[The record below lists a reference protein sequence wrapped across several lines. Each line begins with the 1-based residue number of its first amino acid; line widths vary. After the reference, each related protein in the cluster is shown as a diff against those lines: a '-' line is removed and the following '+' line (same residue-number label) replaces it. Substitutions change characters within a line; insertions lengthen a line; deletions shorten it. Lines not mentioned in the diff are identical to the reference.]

1 MSAGLTPTQVDAY
14 QRDGFLVTP
23 NVFSR
28 AELSEM
34 DAEFDR
40 LLAVEAASSDSRR
53 QPGGGWLLRLGL
65 LSAKTAAWCEDERVL
80 DLIAPLVQP
89 GIAIYSAKLVSKEP
103 RAPEVCHW
111 HQDDAYYV
119 SHSQSACRMSI
130 WAPLQDVERDHGC
143 LRVIPGSHRRGLQ
156 PTERKPDGTCDLS
169 IGTEFDVG
177 AAVDVPVSAD
187 SMVLFSA
194 LLYHASN
201 GNATDER
208 RRAFIVSY
216 QEGTVGRGNGEQYR
230 LLRSP

>member
-1 MSAGLTPTQVDAY
+1 MVAPLTPAQVDAY
-14 QRDGFLVTP
+14 ERAGFVVTA

-28 AELSEM
+28 AELAEM
-34 DAEFDR
+34 DVEFDR
-40 LLAVEAASSDSRR
+40 LLAEAAANPDAPG
-53 QPGGGWLLRLGL
+53 QPGSGWLLRLGL
-65 LSAKTAAWCEDERVL
+65 LSPMTAAWCADERVL
-80 DLIAPLVQP
+80 DLISPIVRP

-119 SHSQSACRMSI
+119 SQSQSACRMSI
-130 WAPLQDVERDHGC
+130 WAPLQDVEREHGC
-143 LRVIPGSHRRGLQ
+143 LRVIPGSHRCGLQ

-169 IGTEFDVG
+169 IATEFDLS
-177 AAVDVPVSAD
+177 AAVDVPLAAD

-201 GNATDER
+201 GNATDTR

-216 QEGTVGRGNGEQYR
+216 QEGTVGKGNGDQYR
-230 LLRSP
+230 VLRKP